1 MRHHTETGRRSHLFT
16 TTTIGLLRTNSLM
29 WGMILPGKS
38 IASHT
43 NRIREC
49 FLKGIFSIISF
60 GTEVAMIFLS
70 TFPLKRNYTHK

>member
-1 MRHHTETGRRSHLFT
+1 
-16 TTTIGLLRTNSLM
+16 M

-70 TFPLKRNYTHK
+70 TFPLKRNYIHE